1 MKKVCTLFCLIMVIL
16 STASAS
22 AFAAETEE
30 NASS

>member
-1 MKKVCTLFCLIMVIL
+1 MKKLCALFCMVVVIL